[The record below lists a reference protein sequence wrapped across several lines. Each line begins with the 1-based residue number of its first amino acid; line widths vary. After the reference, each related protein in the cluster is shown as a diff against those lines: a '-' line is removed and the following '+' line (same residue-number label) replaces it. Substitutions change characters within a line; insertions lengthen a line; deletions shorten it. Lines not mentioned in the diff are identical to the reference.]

1 MLKQD
6 YILYQIFFKM
16 IANEPKYD
24 KLFKATNEITNYQR
38 LIFTCYNEHQKI
50 TKDIIN
56 VFEKEKMK
64 YK

>member
-16 IANEPKYD
+16 TVYEPKYD
-24 KLFKATNEITNYQR
+24 KLFKTKNDIINYQR
-38 LIFTCYNEHQKI
+38 LIFTCYNEHHKI
-50 TKDIIN
+50 IKDIIN

>member
-16 IANEPKYD
+16 TAYEPKYD
-24 KLFKATNEITNYQR
+24 KLFKTTNETINYQR

-56 VFEKEKMK
+56 AFEKEK
-64 YK
+64 

>member
-16 IANEPKYD
+16 IVYEPKYD
-24 KLFKATNEITNYQR
+24 KLFKTTSEIINYQR

-50 TKDIIN
+50 IKDIIN

-64 YK
+64 YI